1 MTDERP
7 TVLVVDDEKD
17 LADLYAA
24 WLSGK
29 YDVRTA
35 YGGDEALEKLDDD
48 VDVALVDRL
57 MPDLSGDEVLAAI
70 RERGY
75 DCRVAMVTAV
85 EPDFDIVGMGFDDY
99 LVKPVDS
106 DEMLGI
112 VAQLLTR
119 ATYDDQ
125 LRELYALASKRAAL
139 ESQKSQRE
147 LEDSDAYAELTERI
161 QRLRDDLDET
171 VADLD
176 ERDFEM
182 TLRQIGSDEDGGDD
196 DQF

>member
-1 MTDERP
+1 MTDEQA

-24 WLSGK
+24 WLSGE

-35 YGGDEALEKLDDD
+35 YGGDEALEKLDGD
-48 VDVALVDRL
+48 VDVALIDRL

-106 DEMLGI
+106 DGLLRI
-112 VAQLLTR
+112 VDQLLTR
-119 ATYDDQ
+119 DTYDEQ
-125 LRELYALASKRAAL
+125 LRALYALASKRAAL
-139 ESQKSQRE
+139 GSQKSQRE
-147 LEDSDAYAELTERI
+147 LEDSDAYADLTERI
-161 QRLRDDLDET
+161 ERLRDDLDET

-182 TLRQIGSDEDGGDD
+182 ALRQIGSDEDGED